1 MSALHGFG
9 WLAREALAD
18 ALRRRIALAV
28 GFAALVSIAMLQ
40 SCTSC
45 TSSMTVNGEARDVS
59 EVVKGVAGVG
69 TFVMIG
75 LWMIALS
82 GLLAADHL
90 RSTLE
95 DGSALLSLARPIS
108 RDAFALARLGGV
120 LFLTYGAALLVLGVA
135 AWLLA
140 ARSALPLSPALL
152 AGAACALGCVCV
164 GALAM
169 AASLALPR
177 AATLLL
183 VLVGVFLIAI
193 ANSVG
198 IFSESSGGWLGVLDR
213 IGPPLGSTMALAL
226 GPWVQEGALKGDLLP
241 LFLRLGAWAVI
252 GLVALVLSFRR
263 IELRG

>member
-1 MSALHGFG
+1 MSALRGLG

-45 TSSMTVNGEARDVS
+45 TSSMSVNGEARDVS

-120 LFLTYGAALLVLGVA
+120 LFLTYGAALLVLGAA

-140 ARSALPLSPALL
+140 ARSNLPLLPALW
-152 AGAACALGCVCV
+152 AGAACALGCICI

-198 IFSESSGGWLGVLDR
+198 IFSESSGWLGVLDR

-241 LFLRLGAWAVI
+241 LFLRLGAWTVAAL
-252 GLVALVLSFRR
+252 GALVLGFRR
-263 IELRG
+263 LELRG